1 MIRYTLL
8 ASLLFAASHAHAQS
22 DNVTLEDFSTLMDEV
37 GFTVEFSASTLLG
50 VTQAEADAA
59 INKPVRSVD
68 DLNLFLGLARAG
80 HRKAQRQLAIECLIE
95 AKCPVTR
102 KESHDGL
109 VSAGQTDMDAA
120 VTLAGI
126 YRNGQWGGQAYPVD
140 AAKWYIHA
148 GLLGYELVGL
158 ELASLPRAVVIEAG
172 GEKFLLPLASGE
184 RAAVT
189 PILKPLTEIIAAK
202 DGPFEVFTRDG
213 ATLRVGVNTSFSDVG
228 DAASSCYVATWYGL
242 MGFKEKLAARA
253 GGLPESELVPV
264 VSDAAYAKATNR
276 DKMIIKVT
284 YRDILSAK
292 TNGNVTYLEQI
303 AANFRQHS
311 DLLHTD
317 PGKLPTATQCD
328 DSYLSYAGFVR
339 SQEAAD
345 E

>member
-1 MIRYTLL
+1 MIRSTLL
-8 ASLLFAASHAHAQS
+8 ASLLLAAPYAHAQS
-22 DNVTLEDFSTLMDEV
+22 DNVTLEDFGALMDEV
-37 GFTVEFSASTLLG
+37 GFTVEFSAATLLG

-80 HRKAQRQLAIECLIE
+80 HRLAQRQLAIECLIE

-102 KESHDGL
+102 KEAHDGL
-109 VSAGQTDMDAA
+109 ASAAQTDVDAA

-148 GLLGYELVGL
+148 GTLGYELVGL
-158 ELASLPRAVVIEAG
+158 ELASLPRLAVIEAG
-172 GEKFLLPLASGE
+172 GDRFLLPLANDE
-184 RAAVT
+184 QAASAPV
-189 PILKPLTEIIAAK
+189 LKPLSEVIAAR
-202 DGPFEVFTRDG
+202 DGPFEVFTRNG
-213 ATLRVGVNTSFSDVG
+213 TALRVGVNTSFSDVG

-242 MGFKEKLAARA
+242 MGFQEKLAARA
-253 GGLPESELVPV
+253 GGLPTSELVPV
-264 VSDAAYAKATNR
+264 VSDASYAKATDR

-284 YRDILSAK
+284 YRDILTAK
-292 TNGNVTYLEQI
+292 TNGNVTDLEQI
-303 AANFRQHS
+303 TANFRQHS

-317 PGKLPTATQCD
+317 PSKLPTAAECD
-328 DSYLSYAGFVR
+328 GSYLSYAGFVR